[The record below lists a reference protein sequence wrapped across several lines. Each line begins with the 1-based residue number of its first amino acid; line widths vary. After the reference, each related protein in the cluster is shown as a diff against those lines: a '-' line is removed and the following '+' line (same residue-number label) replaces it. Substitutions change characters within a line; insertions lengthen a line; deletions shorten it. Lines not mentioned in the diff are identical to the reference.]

1 MCRISSVSD
10 MKSAIMQQP
19 VSIAME
25 ANQASFQSYMC
36 SITRLLSFIISCF
49 FLSRLV
55 FNHSFAFS
63 FSFCNMALRVA
74 TVAVVVGVAAI
85 PAIPPLMVT

>member
-1 MCRISSVSD
+1 

-49 FLSRLV
+49 LSRLV

-74 TVAVVVGVAAI
+74 TVAAVVGVAASTI
-85 PAIPPLMVT
+85 NLSFEDCGDSAIMVT